1 MCDHIPQPPKGGS
14 SSKHKNHDYSESK
27 SIGKCGC
34 VLITSL
40 SVLLA
45 SILIAFVMYNVNNY
59 NRLEPQKYNDQI
71 KDVPIHRWQ
80 YIRNFFQNDSLN
92 LLRQFALNEEPMS
105 TIVEENSVESAG
117 EAVPAGHL
125 DCRHPFMTLNINR
138 TMCHFSNRLG
148 NLTILFLIWSKLET

>member
-1 MCDHIPQPPKGGS
+1 MCDHIPEPQI
-14 SSKHKNHDYSESK
+14 SSKNKSTKNKNHDLESK

-34 VLITSL
+34 VLITSI

-45 SILIAFVMYNVNNY
+45 SILIGFVIYNINNY

-71 KDVPIHRWQ
+71 KHVPSHPWQ
-80 YIRNFFQNDSLN
+80 YVSNFFQNDSLN
-92 LLRQFALNEEPMS
+92 LLKELALNEEPLS

-148 NLTILFLIWSKLET
+148 NCNKTRHFYFM